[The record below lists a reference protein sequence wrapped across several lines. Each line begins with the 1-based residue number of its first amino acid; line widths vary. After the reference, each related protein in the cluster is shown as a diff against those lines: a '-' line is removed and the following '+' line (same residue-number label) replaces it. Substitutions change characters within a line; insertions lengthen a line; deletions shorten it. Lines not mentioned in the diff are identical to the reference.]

1 MKLIDDVDM
10 ENSVSEDSLA
20 ESFDGVDFNS
30 SSARRTVTKRD
41 DNDDIF
47 DFTKSINKKN

>member
-10 ENSVSEDSLA
+10 EKSISEDSLA
-20 ESFDGVDFNS
+20 ESFDGVGFNS

-41 DNDDIF
+41 NNDDIF
-47 DFTKSINKKN
+47 DFTKSINEKN